1 MSRIGKKPIVIP
13 AGVKVAC
20 TGALVQVEGPK
31 GKLQHEC
38 PSEVTVEIS
47 DGEVLVKRSSDNRIE
62 RSMHGLTRTLIANM
76 VEGVVQGFTRELE
89 VVGVGFR
96 AEKSGKTLTLTVGL
110 SHLVTFDEP
119 DGITISV
126 DKQIIKVEGIDKH
139 LVGQTAANIR
149 KVRKPDVYKGKGIRY
164 LGEQVRRKA
173 GKAGAKQ

>member
-110 SHLVTFDEP
+110 SHQVNFDEP
-119 DGITISV
+119 DGITIKV

>member
-47 DGEVLVKRSSDNRIE
+47 DGEVLVKRATDNRIE

-110 SHLVTFDEP
+110 SHQVNFDEP
-119 DGITISV
+119 DGITIKV

>member
-20 TGALVQVEGPK
+20 TGALVQVEGPR

-38 PSEVTVEIS
+38 PSEVTVEIA
-47 DGEVLVKRSSDNRIE
+47 DGEVLVKRATDNRIE

-89 VVGVGFR
+89 VVGVGYR
-96 AEKSGKTLTLTVGL
+96 AEKSGKILTLTVGF
-110 SHLVTFDEP
+110 SHQVNFDEP
-119 DGITISV
+119 DGITINV

>member
-20 TGALVQVEGPK
+20 TGALVQVEGPR
-31 GKLQHEC
+31 GKLEHVC

-47 DGEVLVKRSSDNRIE
+47 DGEVLVKRASDNRIE

-76 VEGVVQGFTRELE
+76 VEGVEQGFIRELE

-96 AEKSGKTLTLTVGL
+96 AEKSGKNLTLTVGL
-110 SHLVTFDEP
+110 SHQVNFAEP
-119 DGITISV
+119 DGISISV

-149 KVRKPDVYKGKGIRY
+149 KIRKPDVYKGKGIRY

-173 GKAGAKQ
+173 GKAGAKK